1 MFLCYL
7 LKDTSAPL
15 GFNLHTQLCI
25 YKLWPLS
32 SPSHSAIYDVVEEK
46 VDSEPDFQYIPEK
59 SPQDPAQLDQHALRD
74 SMVTLKE
81 GLSSGAIL
89 AQFDVRRKT
98 HTWTETVC
106 IYFCSFWLIDG
117 FYFVEHLSHISFLL
131 HIPITSCPLSWSLNS
146 FLFKLCVVHLVKLNS
161 KCKHTHKDTNTKCT
175 QSHCIIVL
183 MHTKMLVFEYFSYNW
198 THRSLCILI

>member
-1 MFLCYL
+1 MTSFLPVPF
-7 LKDTSAPL
+7 S
-15 GFNLHTQLCI
+15 H
-25 YKLWPLS
+25 LWRGGGEGGLRARFSVHPREI
-32 SPSHSAIYDVVEEK
+32 PSG
-46 VDSEPDFQYIPEK
+46 PC
-59 SPQDPAQLDQHALRD
+59 PARPACF
-74 SMVTLKE
+74 E
-81 GLSSGAIL
+81 GLHGHTEGRPEQWSHTGT
-89 AQFDVRRKT
+89 VWCKEKKT

-161 KCKHTHKDTNTKCT
+161 KCKHTHIDTNTKCT